1 MGICILP
8 ELKIGIG
15 LNSLR
20 LPFKKALHTVA
31 SLGASGVEID
41 VRNLLRPAE
50 LSDTGRRQL
59 RKMLDDLNLRV
70 AAIRFPTQRGYDVL
84 QDLERRIDATK
95 DAMRF
100 AYSLGANVV
109 VNSIGYVPE
118 ESAHPAYSQLQ
129 VSLTDLSRFGQH
141 VGAMLAC
148 ETGSEP
154 VERLVGLL
162 DSLGDQAIGISF
174 NPANLLINDCYTERS
189 IMQCAGRVMNVT
201 ARDAVR
207 DVTRGRGIDVPLGRG
222 SVDIPQ
228 ILGVLEEQ
236 HYRGWFVVDR
246 INSDNTVHELEQ
258 AVKFL
263 KAL

>member
-118 ESAHPAYSQLQ
+118 ESEHPAYSQLQ

-174 NPANLLINDCYTERS
+174 NPANLLINDCYTDRS

-207 DVTRGRGIDVPLGRG
+207 DLTRGRGIDVPLGRG

-246 INSDNTVHELEQ
+246 INSDDPVNELEQ